1 MDLEKIRKI
10 NELTKTLQ
18 QHNFA
23 TSSIDAV
30 ENATQVYNEQPKVE
44 QNPFQ
49 QPSQLGN
56 PFVAQTQNQSQNFTV
71 TPQAPTPVQEQRQS
85 ESPSLLER
93 RYQLI
98 LEMNT
103 KKYDQEINGLKDQI
117 STLSSQIM
125 SLRADIMKISSQPK
139 PQYQQEVKNEQ
150 TQQTQSLN
158 QQYQQELAQQQPT
171 QSNDPT
177 PEPKKEHPRQGKFTS
192 EDVPIEKYF
201 YFGRK

>member
-23 TSSIDAV
+23 TSSLDAV
-30 ENATQVYNEQPKVE
+30 QGASQIYNETPKTE
-44 QNPFQ
+44 ENPFQ
-49 QPSQLGN
+49 QKSQLGT
-56 PFVAQTQNQSQNFTV
+56 PFVAQTQPQSQNFTV
-71 TPQAPTPVQEQRQS
+71 TPAPVQEQKSS

-103 KKYDQEINGLKDQI
+103 KRYDQEINSLKEQI
-117 STLSSQIM
+117 STLSGQIM
-125 SLRADIMKISSQPK
+125 SLRGDIMKISSQQK
-139 PQYQQEVKNEQ
+139 PQFQEVKSEVKNEQ

-158 QQYQQELAQQQPT
+158 QQYQQELAQQST
-171 QSNDPT
+171 QQNTT
-177 PEPKKEHPRQGKFTS
+177 PEPKKEHPRQGSFTS
-192 EDVPIEKYF
+192 QDVPIEKFF

>member
-30 ENATQVYNEQPKVE
+30 ENASQVYNYTPKVE
-44 QNPFQ
+44 ENPFQ
-49 QPSQLGN
+49 QPSQLGQ
-56 PFVAQTQNQSQNFTV
+56 PFVSQTQTQPQNFTV
-71 TPQAPTPVQEQRQS
+71 TPATTPAQEQKPS
-85 ESPSLLER
+85 ETPSLLER

-98 LEMNT
+98 LEMST
-103 KKYDQEINGLKDQI
+103 KRFDQEINGLKDQI
-117 STLSSQIM
+117 SSLSSQLF

-158 QQYQQELAQQQPT
+158 QQYQQEISQQQNT
-171 QSNDPT
+171 QSNPT
-177 PEPKKEHPRQGKFTS
+177 SEPKKEHPRQGKFTS